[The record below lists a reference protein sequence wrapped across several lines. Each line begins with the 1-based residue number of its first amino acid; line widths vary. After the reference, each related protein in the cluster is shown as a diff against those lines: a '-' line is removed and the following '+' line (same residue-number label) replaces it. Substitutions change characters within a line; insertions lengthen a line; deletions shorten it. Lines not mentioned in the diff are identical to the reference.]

1 MATVTEPAFFVLLSL
16 VDEPRHGYGIVGTV
30 DDLSEGRVRLR
41 VGTLYGVLDRLA
53 AEGLVE
59 HDREEVASGRLRRYY
74 RLTDDGRGA
83 LDAEAAR
90 QAENARLAGVRL
102 RAHPAPR
109 AASPPPPAP
118 ARGVVALGGQA

>member
-30 DDLSEGRVRLR
+30 EDLSEGRVRLR

-74 RLTDDGRGA
+74 RLTDGGREALVKEADRLATAARVVQGRRARPRGA
-83 LDAEAAR
+83 K
-90 QAENARLAGVRL
+90 GV
-102 RAHPAPR
+102 A
-109 AASPPPPAP
+109 
-118 ARGVVALGGQA
+118 